1 MSGEDPRKPPP
12 TGPSAPASAAD
23 HPVAG
28 KRALLRVF
36 ARSAAS
42 LAAFVTALL
51 IAATW
56 YTGTAD
62 FQGRL
67 RDEVVR
73 TLQSATGGRVEVG
86 QIRFSLWGLATE
98 ADGLVIHGTEG
109 PGQMPYLAASRIILR
124 AHLNMVLTH
133 IRGLGAQSRI
143 SLRYLRIEQ
152 PRFHLIVYPDGH
164 TNAPAPKHPHRLR
177 QPLTD
182 TLLNLQA
189 RQVELV
195 DGAAMLN
202 DRVLPFNLEARDVNA
217 RIAFLR
223 RTDRYGAVIDLN
235 DLRTRMASRPEV
247 PSRLHLSAEMG
258 RDIVTISDLEL
269 WSGSE
274 SGGAAEPGAK
284 SDAGGSVA
292 THLSARLELRHF
304 ARPLWK
310 GAVWGSIGLN
320 QLRDLADVDGL
331 GGGTLDVNLHGQ
343 NCVAAATAPNRKHL
357 PHRWSLRGGKRG
369 GKPGGKPGGKRGGK
383 PAPAAQGAGACT
395 QSFALAGAVMM
406 HQAGYR
412 DEYVR
417 LHDIDGSARIRMT
430 PQALQFTQASAFL
443 PAGGA
448 ARGDLTI
455 DHWLGGN
462 APADRAHAVITATV
476 DHIPLRTVMDIV
488 APEGYGD
495 LGFDTSITGPATV
508 EWGGSRLANISETVQ
523 VQADLK
529 FAPVGLRRSGIAS
542 NVPVSG
548 EVIGHYDGQSEVVRL
563 KRLAVQTRSSTL
575 LSSGVLGVNV
585 GDPLTNLQTS
595 FHTHDLGEFDQ
606 LLRTLSFEANGRSG
620 AQAIPLMLRGD
631 ANFTGT
637 VSGKVSNLDVRG
649 HATAGS
655 LVLRLGDMS
664 GGMADVLIDS
674 VTGSGEFSPN
684 GGLTLAAST
693 IRRGDAVLNVSGSF
707 RPQRILLHGEPS
719 YAWNQNMAVD
729 TTVKLAHGQAADL
742 LQIAGEQKK
751 IPVTGTVNLDLNA
764 TGTMKDIIGGG
775 SVTLAH
781 GVAYGESYQ
790 KIAVRIA
797 AEGQQVTLTQVLLQA
812 HGLSIQGSA
821 GYNLG
826 SRQLRGEVSGSNLLL
841 AKLDTFRRIEPGLDG
856 RLSFTA
862 IANGTFQRPHLHA
875 RITLAGISMQGRR
888 LGALKVK
895 ADSSG
900 SDLRYE
906 MQSSLVGARLQ
917 AAGQTSLLADYQ
929 TQARLTMSGLDLAN
943 VIALLAPGSIKGSS
957 AIDGAI
963 SLSGP
968 AGHPSSMRG
977 SAEFDHVDFKLQGVE
992 LRAAQPLR
1000 ASLSDGMVRLDQ
1012 VHITGQD
1019 TDLNASGTAVVF
1031 GDPNPRGGRLN
1042 LTAGGSVSMALAET
1056 FDPDLTSSGR
1066 VTFKA
1071 VAGGRLKK
1079 PTLAGDVA
1087 FRNVNLSLEG
1097 VANGLSSLNGSVV
1110 FTQDRV
1116 DVKNLTA
1123 MTGGGLLKIGGGIN
1137 YQKGVFINLSATG
1150 EVVRVRYDGLSA
1162 TANALFRLQGT
1173 PQSMLLSGDVTMTRF
1188 GVGQDIDVS
1197 AFSSVGGV
1205 QAPPDP
1211 NSPANKIRL
1220 DIHVTSSQQLEFQNS
1235 FAELAGSVNLT
1246 VRGSLES
1253 PSVLGSIQI
1262 TEGSANYLGT
1272 KYELERGL
1280 IDFTNPVR
1288 IDPTIDLDATARI
1301 ESYDITVGVHGTI
1314 NNLKPT
1320 YRSEPPLT
1328 EADIFNLLALGRTQ
1342 EEAQLNQEQV
1352 GTGTASNATSNAL
1365 LGGALNASVQSRVGK
1380 LFGAGSV
1387 KIDPAFI
1394 GTLGNSS
1401 ARITVTEPLSPQVT
1415 VVFATNV
1422 NETAQQLIQ
1431 VQYQL
1436 NDEYAIVAT
1445 RDENDVFSL
1454 VLKLRKRYR

>member
-1 MSGEDPRKPPP
+1 MSEEDPRTPPP
-12 TGPSAPASAAD
+12 TGPSEPASDAD
-23 HPVAG
+23 QPIRK

-42 LAAFVTALL
+42 LAAFVTVLL

-62 FQGRL
+62 FQRRL
-67 RDEVVR
+67 RNEVVR
-73 TLQSATGGRVEVG
+73 TLQNATGGRVEVG
-86 QIRFSLWGLATE
+86 RIHFSLWGLATE

-109 PGQMPYLAASRIILR
+109 PGQMPYLSASRIILR

-133 IRGLGAQSRI
+133 IRGLGPQSRI

-152 PRFHLIVYPDGH
+152 PRFHLIVYSDGH
-164 TNAPAPKHPHRLR
+164 TNAPAPKHPHPLK

-195 DGAAMLN
+195 HGVAMLN

-217 RIAFLR
+217 RIAYLR

-247 PSRLHLSAEMG
+247 PSRLHLSVEMG
-258 RDIVTISDLEL
+258 RDIAAISDLEF
-269 WSGSE
+269 WSGPE
-274 SGGAAEPGAK
+274 HGGAAEPGAK
-284 SDAGGSVA
+284 AEAGGSTA
-292 THLSARLELRHF
+292 THLAARLELRHF

-310 GAVWGSIGLN
+310 GAVWGSVGLD

-343 NCVAAATAPNRKHL
+343 NCVAAQTAPNRKHL
-357 PHRWSLRGGKRG
+357 PHLWSLRGKRG
-369 GKPGGKPGGKRGGK
+369 AK
-383 PAPAAQGAGACT
+383 PAAPAEGTGACT
-395 QSFALAGAVMM
+395 QSFALAGSVAM
-406 HQAGYR
+406 HQVGYR

-417 LHDIDGSARIRMT
+417 LHGIDGGAQIRIT

-443 PAGGA
+443 PGGGT

-462 APADRAHAVITATV
+462 TLADRSHALLTATV

-508 EWGGSRLANISETVQ
+508 EWGGPRLADISDTVQ

-548 EVIGHYDGQSEVVRL
+548 EVIGHYDGQPEVVRL
-563 KRLAVQTRSSTL
+563 KRLAVQTRSSSL
-575 LSSGVLGVNV
+575 LASGVLGVNV
-585 GDPLTNLQTS
+585 GDPLTNLQTN
-595 FHTHDLGEFDQ
+595 FHTRDLGEFDQ

-620 AQAIPLMLRGD
+620 AQAIPLILHGD
-631 ANFTGT
+631 ANFAGT
-637 VSGKVSNLDVRG
+637 AGGKASDLDIRG
-649 HATAGS
+649 HATARN

-674 VTGSGEFSPN
+674 AAGNGEFSPN
-684 GGLTLAAST
+684 GGLTLASST
-693 IRRGDAVLNVSGSF
+693 IQRGNSVLNVSGSF
-707 RPQRILLHGEPS
+707 KPQRILLHGQPA

-729 TTVKLAHGQAADL
+729 TTVKLANGQAGDL
-742 LQIAGEQKK
+742 LRIVGEQRK

-775 SVTLAH
+775 SVTLTH
-781 GVAYGESYQ
+781 GAAYGESYQ

-826 SRQLRGEVSGSNLLL
+826 SRQLRGEVSGSNLTL
-841 AKLDTFRRIEPGLDG
+841 ARLDTFRRIEPGLDG
-856 RLSFTA
+856 KLSFTA
-862 IANGTFQRPHLHA
+862 IANGTFQRPDLHA
-875 RITLAGISMQGRR
+875 RVKLAGISMQGRR
-888 LGALKVK
+888 LGALTLK
-895 ADSSG
+895 ADSAG

-906 MQSSLVGARLQ
+906 MQAALVGAQ
-917 AAGQTSLLADYQ
+917 FHAAGQTSLLADYQ

-943 VIALLAPGSIKGSS
+943 VIALLAPGSVKGSS
-957 AIDGAI
+957 AIDGTV

-1000 ASLSDGMVRLDQ
+1000 AGLSDGVVRLDQ

-1031 GDPNPRGGRLN
+1031 GDPNPQGGRLN
-1042 LTAGGSVSMALAET
+1042 LAAGGSVSMALAET

-1097 VANGLSSLNGSVV
+1097 VANGLSSLNGTVV
-1110 FTQDRV
+1110 FTQDRL

-1123 MTGGGLLKIGGGIN
+1123 MTGGGLLKIGGGVT
-1137 YQKGVFINLSATG
+1137 YQNGVFVNLSAAG
-1150 EVVRVRYDGLSA
+1150 EAVRVRYDGLSA
-1162 TANALFRLQGT
+1162 TANAGFRLQGT
-1173 PQSMLLSGDVTMTRF
+1173 PQSMLLSGDVMMTRF

-1220 DIHVTSSQQLEFQNS
+1220 DVHISSSQQLEFQNS

-1246 VRGSLES
+1246 MRGSLAS
-1253 PSVLGSIQI
+1253 PSLLGSIQI

-1352 GTGTASNATSNAL
+1352 GTATNATSNAL
-1365 LGGALNASVQSRVGK
+1365 LGGALNATVQSRVGK